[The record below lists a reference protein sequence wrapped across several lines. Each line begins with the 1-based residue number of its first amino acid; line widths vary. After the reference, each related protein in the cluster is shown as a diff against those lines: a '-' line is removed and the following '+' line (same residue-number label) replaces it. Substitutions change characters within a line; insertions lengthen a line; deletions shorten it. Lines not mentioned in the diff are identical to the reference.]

1 MPSETRKEEYIYEPC
16 GRVPPVGE
24 NMMTHWF
31 HHPEDAQRSITCL
44 RAPKKRK
51 NKLEIC
57 QEQHTN
63 VGWGIQIVEGWIIRR
78 IWLLTLTLFLFGSL
92 VFGVC
97 WSVFQ
102 QDVQG
107 AFGVASYMVTF
118 VVLVVG
124 SIQGQSGE

>member
-16 GRVPPVGE
+16 GRIPPVGE
-24 NMMTHWF
+24 NMMTHYF
-31 HHPEDAQRSITCL
+31 HHPEDAERSITCL

-57 QEQHTN
+57 QGQHTN
-63 VGWGIQIVEGWIIRR
+63 VGWGIQIVEGWIISRV
-78 IWLLTLTLFLFGSL
+78 WLLTLTLFLFGSL
-92 VFGVC
+92 VFGIGR
-97 WSVFQ
+97 SVVQ

-107 AFGVASYMVTF
+107 AFGVASYMVNL

-124 SIQGQSGE
+124 SVQACLG